1 MKKDEV
7 HTRCREEER
16 EEQEKVINETAN
28 ADVDNESKL
37 EDETNEF
44 NDTNVENEEVDEVTQ
59 LKEELAKAN
68 DRYLR
73 AVAELENFKRR
84 INEERIKDRMY
95 ANQSLLEQFINVTD
109 IFDKAV
115 NIKTDDSKL
124 ENFLIGFRMI
134 NDNIKTILEDE
145 GIKKIQAIGM
155 PFDAKYHMAVETG
168 HDETKED
175 NIILEEIQTGYIY
188 KERILR
194 PSRVKVNK
202 LQGGNE

>member
-7 HTRCREEER
+7 HNCCREEER